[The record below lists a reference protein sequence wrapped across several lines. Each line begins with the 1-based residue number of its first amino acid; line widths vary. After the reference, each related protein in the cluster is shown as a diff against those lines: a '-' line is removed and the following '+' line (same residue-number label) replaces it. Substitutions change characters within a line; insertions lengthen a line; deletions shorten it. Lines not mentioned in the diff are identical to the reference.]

1 MANYVT
7 TSTTNAGDTN
17 VRLTTQLMIGAD
29 SNPAQELHVTGDGVF
44 TGNITAYYSSD
55 ISLKDNIRPIE
66 SAVFKI
72 QQIRG
77 VTFDWNKK
85 SNKLQQE
92 KGHDVGL
99 IAQEVEKVLPEVVEI
114 REDGIKAIAYDKV
127 VPLLVEAIKEQ
138 QSEIEKLKKESLGY
152 QKYLEGRKKV
162 ELDRKTKDEMKS
174 KGLAISKYGK

>member
-1 MANYVT
+1 MANYI
-7 TSTTNAGDTN
+7 TTNTTDPNQTN
-17 VRLTTQLMIGAD
+17 IRMTTNLMIGAD
-29 SNPAQELHVTGDGVF
+29 SAPATELHVTGDGVF

-66 SAVFKI
+66 SAIFKV

-77 VTFDWNKK
+77 VTFDWNEK

-99 IAQEVEKVLPEVVEI
+99 IAQEVEKVLPEVVQI
-114 REDGIKAIAYDKV
+114 REDGIKAISYEKV

-138 QSEIEKLKKESLGY
+138 QVTIENLTKRIEL
-152 QKYLEGRKKV
+152 LENG
-162 ELDRKTKDEMKS
+162 TS
-174 KGLAISKYGK
+174 KRI